1 MLNFQLSRS
10 GFIHLSRWIAAML
23 VVVSH
28 LRSFIFVDFE
38 QVANKNPL
46 NKIFYFLT
54 GLGHQSVIVFFV
66 LSGYLIGNSVLRQ
79 IDRKQF
85 SWKKYGLNRFTR
97 LYSVLII
104 ALFLTLLFDLIGAN
118 FDLIGIYSGKQ
129 QIATLPFNVLEHQT
143 VLHFLSSLFML
154 QGTVLAPFGSNGPLW
169 SLAYEFWYY
178 IIFPLN
184 CILIYSFRNS
194 GSKTLEIGVNVI
206 ISLLIYVFLSK
217 EIMLYYLLWLTGVAA
232 IYVKRSFPGGKFLL
246 PIALGIFLVYIK
258 LVTKDLNPIV
268 SDFLLS
274 IIFMFWLIS
283 YKEYK
288 LEDRFYR
295 INEKIASFSYTLYLV
310 HFPLAL
316 MCLTIINRYLMLGFK
331 MQPSFAGYLLMT
343 VMFTACIGIAYFI
356 ATFTEFKTNQFKQ
369 AIENFVTK
377 RNFRASKTIL

>member
-1 MLNFQLSRS
+1 MLNLQLSRS
-10 GFIHLSRWIAAML
+10 GFIHLSRWIAAIL
-23 VVVSH
+23 VVISH
-28 LRSFIFVDFE
+28 LRSLIFVDFE

-79 IDRKQF
+79 IDKKQF
-85 SWKKYGLNRFTR
+85 SWQKYGLNRFTR

-104 ALFLTLLFDLIGAN
+104 ALFLTLLFDLIGSKY
-118 FDLIGIYSGKQ
+118 DLIGMYSGKQ
-129 QIATLPFNVLEHQT
+129 NLATLPFNVLEHQT

-169 SLAYEFWYY
+169 SLANEFWYY

-184 CILIYSFRNS
+184 CILIYNFRNS
-194 GSKTLEIGVNVI
+194 RFKTLEIGVNVI
-206 ISLLIYVFLSK
+206 ITVLIYLFLSK
-217 EIMLYYLLWLTGVAA
+217 EILMYYLVWLTGVAA
-232 IYVKRSFPGGKFLL
+232 IYIKRSFPGGKFLL

-258 LVTKDLNPIV
+258 LITKDLNPLL

-288 LEDRFYR
+288 LENRFYHF
-295 INEKIASFSYTLYLV
+295 NEKIASFSYTLYLV
-310 HFPLAL
+310 HFPFSL
-316 MCLTIINRYLMLGFK
+316 MCLTIINNYLMPGFK
-331 MQPSFAGYLLMT
+331 MQPSLAGYILMMG
-343 VMFTACIGIAYFI
+343 MFTACMGTAYFI

-369 AIENFVTK
+369 SIESFVTK